1 MSAVTTT
8 AAFVRRDW
16 RIALSYR
23 ASYGLELVGTV
34 FVLAMMFYIAPIVDT
49 TKLSTGDAAG
59 GYFGFATVGF
69 ALLRMVQTGLSTF
82 ATRLREEQMT
92 GTLEAVMAAP
102 APPSLVVLAS
112 GTYSMLRSLVAG
124 FVTIVA
130 AVLVF
135 GLRFDLHPGS
145 LAIALTTLVA
155 CVVMFAAL
163 GVAVAAFT
171 IVFKQTTAA
180 IGLVSASLAILGG
193 VYFPLS
199 VLPEPLQTIGE
210 LLPFTWGVDLLRD
223 ALLGSDPDLGR
234 LAVLAAFAAV
244 AIPLALLL
252 FSRALRYA
260 RRRGTLG
267 HY

>member
-1 MSAVTTT
+1 MS
-8 AAFVRRDW
+8 
-16 RIALSYR
+16 S
-23 ASYGLELVGTV
+23 
-34 FVLAMMFYIAPIVDT
+34 
-49 TKLSTGDAAG
+49 
-59 GYFGFATVGF
+59 
-69 ALLRMVQTGLSTF
+69 
-82 ATRLREEQMT
+82 
-92 GTLEAVMAAP
+92 P
-102 APPSLVVLAS
+102 APPSLVLLAS
-112 GTYSMLRSLVAG
+112 GSFCMLRSLVAG

-223 ALLGSDPDLGR
+223 ALLGSDPDLAR